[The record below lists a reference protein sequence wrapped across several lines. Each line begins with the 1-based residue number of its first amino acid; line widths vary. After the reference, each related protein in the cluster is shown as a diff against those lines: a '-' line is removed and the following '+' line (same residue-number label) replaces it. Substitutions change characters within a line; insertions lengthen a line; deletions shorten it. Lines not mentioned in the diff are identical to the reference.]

1 MQSMQFLTM
10 DQSLKAQAASAG
22 LQAAKGLF
30 SKNVKLIKV
39 TVKAG
44 YKILL
49 MDKK

>member
-1 MQSMQFLTM
+1 M
-10 DQSLKAQAASAG
+10 DQSISAQAASAG

-30 SKNVKLIKV
+30 SKKMKLIRV

-49 MDKK
+49 KDQKDNQ